1 MTVNTA
7 VNATVVKERADL
19 EDLEAPEAMKVL
31 WD

>member
-7 VNATVVKERADL
+7 VSATVVKARADL

-31 WD
+31 WE